1 MSTLTHKHI
10 VLGISGGIAAYKAA
24 ELTRLLSKSGAE
36 VRVVMTQGAQ
46 EFITALTLQA
56 LSGNPVHTELFD
68 LEAEAAMGHIDL
80 ARWADLVLVAP
91 ASANTMSRI
100 AHGRADNLLS
110 TLCLATEAP
119 LMLAPAMNRVMWDNP
134 ATQENRRLLEERGI
148 ALLGPAS
155 GEQACGET
163 GQGRMEEPETL
174 LRAVESHF
182 QTGQLAG
189 MKVVITAGPT
199 REAID
204 PVRYISNRSS
214 GKMGYALAQAAS
226 EAGAQ
231 VTLISG
237 PVHLEP
243 PKAVQCIL
251 VETAEEMLQAS
262 LEAVKDSQIFIATA
276 AVADYRVARPAAQKH
291 KKHQTTWSLELTQN
305 PDILAQVAQRPVAP
319 FTVGFAAETE
329 NLDEYARGKL
339 TRKKLDMIA
348 ANQVGRGLAFD
359 QDDNALEV
367 YWPEGHESLPM
378 QSKPRLARALISLI
392 AQQLNLSDNIIDIQH
407 AKN

>member
-24 ELTRLLSKSGAE
+24 ELTRLLGRSGAE

-80 ARWADLVLVAP
+80 ARWADLVIVAP
-91 ASANTMSRI
+91 ASANTMARI
-100 AHGRADNLLS
+100 AQGRTDDLLS

-119 LMLAPAMNRVMWDNP
+119 LMLAPAMNRVMWNNP
-134 ATQENRRLLEERGI
+134 ATQENCRLLEERGI
-148 ALLGPAS
+148 DLIGPAS

-174 LRAVESHF
+174 LRAVENHF
-182 QTGQLAG
+182 QTGELAG

-204 PVRYISNRSS
+204 PVRYISNHSS
-214 GKMGYALAQAAS
+214 GKMGYAIAQAAR

-237 PVHLEP
+237 PVHLESP
-243 PKAVQCIL
+243 EGIECIR
-251 VETAEEMLQAS
+251 VETAEEMLEAS
-262 LEAVKDSQIFIATA
+262 MKAVEGSQIFIATA
-276 AVADYRVARPAAQKH
+276 AVADYRVAHPAEQKH
-291 KKHQTTWSLELTQN
+291 KKSQATWSLELTQN
-305 PDILAQVAQRPVAP
+305 PDILAQVAQLPDAP
-319 FTVGFAAETE
+319 FTVGFAAETQ
-329 NLDEYARGKL
+329 NLEDYARSKL
-339 TRKKLDMIA
+339 KRKKLNMIA
-348 ANQVGRGLAFD
+348 ANQVGKGLAFG

-367 YWPEGHESLPM
+367 YWPEGHQSLPM
-378 QSKPRLARALISLI
+378 QSKPRLARALISII
-392 AQQLNLSDNIIDIQH
+392 AQHLNQSDNIIDIQH

>member
-1 MSTLTHKHI
+1 MSTLTNKHI

-24 ELTRLLSKSGAE
+24 ELTRLLSKAGAE

-80 ARWADLVLVAP
+80 ARWADLVLIAP

-100 AHGRADNLLS
+100 AQGRTDDLLS

-119 LMLAPAMNRVMWDNP
+119 LMLAPAMNRVMWNNP
-134 ATQENRRLLEERGI
+134 ATQENRRLLEKRGI

-163 GQGRMEEPETL
+163 GQGRMEEPL
-174 LRAVESHF
+174 LRAVEGHF
-182 QTGQLAG
+182 QTGDLAG

-214 GKMGYALAQAAS
+214 GKMGYALAQAAR

-237 PVHLEP
+237 PVHLKP
-243 PKAVQCIL
+243 PEGIECIL
-251 VETAEEMLQAS
+251 VETAEEMLTAS
-262 LEAVKDSQIFIATA
+262 LKAVEDCQIFIATA
-276 AVADYRVARPAAQKH
+276 AVADYRVARPAEQKH
-291 KKHQTTWSLELTQN
+291 KKNQATWSLELTQN
-305 PDILAQVAQRPVAP
+305 PDILTRVAQRPEPP
-319 FTVGFAAETE
+319 FTVGFAAETQ
-329 NLDEYARGKL
+329 NLEEYARGKL
-339 TRKKLDMIA
+339 NRKKLNMIA
-348 ANQVGRGLAFD
+348 ANQVGNGLAFD

-367 YWPEGHESLPM
+367 YWPEGHQSLPM
-378 QSKPRLARALISLI
+378 QPKPRLARALISLI
-392 AQQLNLSDNIIDIQH
+392 AQRLKQANNIIDIQH